1 MMRALSLSG
10 GAAERPEVAVWRPP
24 RDNGFMTGSTDAD
37 GRTSHRVLIAEDE
50 ALIRLDL
57 AEMLREEGYDVVGEA
72 GDGQEAVELAEQ
84 LRPDLVIMDVKMPRR
99 DGIDAAAE
107 IAAKRIAPI
116 VVLTAFSQRDLVEKA
131 RDAGAMAYL
140 VKPFSISDLIPA
152 IEVAVSR
159 FAEVTELEREVADLS
174 DRLETRKLV
183 ERAKGLL
190 QTKQGMTEPEAFK
203 WIQRAAMDRRTT
215 MRRVAEVVL
224 ETLDD
229 AAAPG

>member
-1 MMRALSLSG
+1 MTDHVAASDPDPA
-10 GAAERPEVAVWRPP
+10 GAPP
-24 RDNGFMTGSTDAD
+24 R
-37 GRTSHRVLIAEDE
+37 RVVIAEDE

-57 AEMLREEGYDVVGEA
+57 AEMLRDEGYQVVGEA
-72 GDGQEAVELAEQ
+72 GDGQEAVDLAES

-116 VVLTAFSQRDLVEKA
+116 VILTAFSQRDLVEKA

-152 IEVAVSR
+152 IEVALSR
-159 FAEVTELEREVADLS
+159 FAEITELEREVADLGE
-174 DRLETRKLV
+174 RLETRKLV

-190 QTKQGMTEPEAFK
+190 QARHAMTEPEAFS
-203 WIQRAAMDRRTT
+203 WMQRAAMDRRTS
-215 MRRVAEVVL
+215 MKRVAEVVL
-224 ETLDD
+224 ESLDV
-229 AAAPG
+229 PGRDSSAR

>member
-1 MMRALSLSG
+1 
-10 GAAERPEVAVWRPP
+10 
-24 RDNGFMTGSTDAD
+24 MTGSTTDAAQP
-37 GRTSHRVLIAEDE
+37 RRVLIAEDE
-50 ALIRLDL
+50 ALIRMDL

-72 GDGQEAVELAEQ
+72 GDGQEAVELAER

-107 IAAKRIAPI
+107 IARKRVAPV
-116 VVLTAFSQRDLVEKA
+116 VVLTAFSQRELVEQA

-140 VKPFSISDLIPA
+140 VKPFSSSDLIPA

-159 FAEVTELEREVADLS
+159 FQEITALENEVAELA

-190 QTKQGMTEPEAFK
+190 QTKHNMSEPEAFR

-215 MRRVAEVVL
+215 MKRVAEVVI
-224 ETLDD
+224 ETLGTPT
-229 AAAPG
+229 A

>member
-1 MMRALSLSG
+1 MSDEPATDEPVTSDP
-10 GAAERPEVAVWRPP
+10 AEAPP
-24 RDNGFMTGSTDAD
+24 R
-37 GRTSHRVLIAEDE
+37 RVVIAEDE

-57 AEMLREEGYDVVGEA
+57 AEMLRDEGYQVVGEA
-72 GDGQEAVELAEQ
+72 SDGQEAVDLAES

-116 VVLTAFSQRDLVEKA
+116 VILTAFSQRDLVEKA

-152 IEVAVSR
+152 IEVALSR
-159 FAEVTELEREVADLS
+159 FAEITELEREVADLGE
-174 DRLETRKLV
+174 RLETRKLV

-190 QTKQGMTEPEAFK
+190 QARHAMTEPEAFS
-203 WIQRAAMDRRTT
+203 WMQRAAMDRRTS
-215 MRRVAEVVL
+215 MKRVAEVVL
-224 ETLDD
+224 ESLDV
-229 AAAPG
+229 PGRDSSAR

>member
-1 MMRALSLSG
+1 MSDKPVIDEPATDEP
-10 GAAERPEVAVWRPP
+10 AEAPP
-24 RDNGFMTGSTDAD
+24 R
-37 GRTSHRVLIAEDE
+37 RVVIAEDE

-57 AEMLREEGYDVVGEA
+57 AEMLRDEGYQVVGEA
-72 GDGQEAVELAEQ
+72 SDGQEAVDLAES

-116 VVLTAFSQRDLVEKA
+116 VILTAFSQRDLVEKA

-152 IEVAVSR
+152 IEVALSR
-159 FAEVTELEREVADLS
+159 FAEITELEREVADLGE
-174 DRLETRKLV
+174 RLETRKLV

-190 QTKQGMTEPEAFK
+190 QARHAMTEPEAFS
-203 WIQRAAMDRRTT
+203 WMQRAAMDRRTS
-215 MRRVAEVVL
+215 MKRVAEVVL
-224 ETLDD
+224 ESLDV
-229 AAAPG
+229 PGRDSSAR